1 MSVPSPSASAALG
14 PGDIALYAANV
25 VIFSSGWLPLRLQLG
40 VVDPEISLVWRFV
53 AATACMFAF
62 ALLTGKRLAFAPREH
77 LFFAGIGGT
86 LFSLNFLTFYY
97 AGFHLSSGLLAV
109 IFSLAAVVIPLMG
122 AVVTRSWPRPRILV
136 GALLGVAGV
145 GFVFG
150 PVLQEQGLGS
160 GLHIGLL
167 AGLAGTLC
175 FSFGSML
182 SAAAGRRGLPQA
194 SCNAYAMAYGL
205 ALVLC
210 IALVRG
216 VPFQVDWS
224 ARYLGSLAWLI
235 LFPTLAGFAIYMKLI
250 SRIGASRAAYG
261 TVMMPVV
268 ALLISSL
275 FEGFH
280 WTLSASLGI
289 ALVLIGNVVVLG
301 APRRAVPGP
310 A

>member
-1 MSVPSPSASAALG
+1 
-14 PGDIALYAANV
+14 
-25 VIFSSGWLPLRLQLG
+25 W
-40 VVDPEISLVWRFV
+40 FV

-150 PVLQEQGLGS
+150 PVLQEQG
-160 GLHIGLL
+160 
-167 AGLAGTLC
+167 
-175 FSFGSML
+175 FGSML

-235 LFPTLAGFAIYMKLI
+235 LFPTLAGFAVYMKLI